1 MTRLKEE
8 GGFAIALLL
17 WMIAGMALTVAA
29 VIHFARHDTSA
40 MELRLREVKARAIG
54 RGVTLLALRDR
65 AMATYAPENGSL
77 DVAESGIEEGNPD
90 ENSRQFT
97 AQYTPT
103 EGWSVTVTIRPSNGF
118 ISLNDAGVESLTT
131 LFAELG
137 GLEAAD
143 ASRMARGVED
153 YRYQYP
159 GFRYR
164 EELLAVEGVSRLAY
178 DQVKEFVHPFRS
190 GQMDASYAAGP
201 LSALATDP
209 QGDDDNVSDDAPSTP
224 GGLVTFESIAAEIEQ
239 RSGTPD
245 ITIVALEIDFSLDS
259 GTTLSQ
265 QVWASPERL
274 NPILRIGGI
283 ANTTRQTQ

>member
-40 MELRLREVKARAIG
+40 MELRLMEAKARALG

-65 AMATYAPENGSL
+65 AMAAHAPENGSL
-77 DVAESGIEEGNPD
+77 DVTESGREGGSPN
-90 ENSRQFT
+90 EHSGQFT
-97 AQYTPT
+97 AQYAPA

-137 GLEAAD
+137 GLEVAD
-143 ASRMARGVED
+143 ASRMAQGVED

-190 GQMDASYAAGP
+190 GQLDASYAAGP
-201 LSALATDP
+201 LSALANDS

-245 ITIVALEIDFSLDS
+245 ATIVALEIDFSLDS
-259 GTTLSQ
+259 GATLSQ
-265 QVWASPERL
+265 QIWASPERL
-274 NPILRIGGI
+274 NPILRTGGI
-283 ANTTRQTQ
+283 ANTTGQAP

>member
-1 MTRLKEE
+1 MTRLREE

-40 MELRLREVKARAIG
+40 MELRLREAKARAIG

-77 DVAESGIEEGNPD
+77 DLAESGIEEGNPD
-90 ENSRQFT
+90 EHSRQFT
-97 AQYTPT
+97 TQYTLT

-118 ISLNDAGVESLTT
+118 ISLNDAGVDSLTT
-131 LFAELG
+131 LFTELG

-143 ASRMARGVED
+143 ASRMAHGVED

-201 LSALATDP
+201 LSALATDFES
-209 QGDDDNVSDDAPSTP
+209 DDDNVSGDAPSTP

-245 ITIVALEIDFSLDS
+245 ATIVALEIDFSLDS
-259 GTTLSQ
+259 GATLSQ
-265 QVWASPERL
+265 QIWASPERL
-274 NPILRIGGI
+274 NPILRTGGI
-283 ANTTRQTQ
+283 ANTTGQAP

>member
-29 VIHFARHDTSA
+29 VIHFARHDTGA
-40 MELRLREVKARAIG
+40 MELRLMEAKARAIG

-65 AMATYAPENGSL
+65 AMAAYAPENGSL
-77 DVAESGIEEGNPD
+77 DVTESGIEGKSTD
-90 ENSRQFT
+90 EQSRHFT
-97 AQYTPT
+97 AQYAPT

-131 LFAELG
+131 LFSELG
-137 GLEAAD
+137 GLEFAD
-143 ASRMARGVED
+143 ASRMAQVVED

-190 GQMDASYAAGP
+190 GQMDASHAAGP
-201 LSALATDP
+201 LRAFATKS
-209 QGDDDNVSDDAPSTP
+209 QSDDENVSGDAPSTP

-239 RSGTPD
+239 RIGAPD
-245 ITIVALEIDFSLDS
+245 TTIVALEIDFRLDS
-259 GTTLSQ
+259 GATLSQ
-265 QVWASPERL
+265 KVWASPERL
-274 NPILRIGGI
+274 NPILRTGGI
-283 ANTTRQTQ
+283 ANIIRQAR